1 MHLDFSPD
9 FELSGSN
16 KHPLKFWAKLRRSLL
31 RKLKLS
37 ISCLFTKNMLLI
49 IKNFWSDCDETL
61 WDFSMLFAYKIHFWT
76 WLQTRFR
83 YRNVML
89 FQTLAGLSRLFL
101 HRNPN
106 LKIHHEVSWDG
117 KWVPRDFQNFPY
129 ISVLGTSKITFLLMH
144 PTTLLGT
151 LSKIE
156 KFRFWK
162 VRFQTWW

>member
-1 MHLDFSPD
+1 MSGWALHFCILNRYEARSKSVFYKKNWVHLDFSPD

-89 FQTLAGLSRLFL
+89 FQTLARLSRLFL

-106 LKIHHEVSWDG
+106 LKIHHQFSWDG
-117 KWVPRDFQNFPY
+117 KWVPRDFQNFP
-129 ISVLGTSKITFLLMH
+129 
-144 PTTLLGT
+144 
-151 LSKIE
+151 
-156 KFRFWK
+156 
-162 VRFQTWW
+162 